1 MSRIGKKI
9 IEVPAKVEISV
20 DGNNV
25 VSVKGAKGSLTQK
38 IHSGFK
44 LKVEGNQAVLERPS
58 EDKSDR
64 SLHGL
69 YRSLINNMVVGVSQG
84 YKTELELVGV
94 GFKATST
101 GNVLE
106 LALGYS
112 HGIFLVLPKEVT
124 VATVTEKGKNPTITL
139 ESIDKQLIGHIAA
152 KIRSLRKVEPYK
164 GKGVRFVGEQI
175 RRKAG
180 KTSAK

>member
-1 MSRIGKKI
+1 MSRIGKKV
-9 IEVPAKVEISV
+9 IELPAKVEVIVGS
-20 DGNNV
+20 DNI
-25 VSVKGAKGSLTQK
+25 VSVKGAKGSLSQK
-38 IHSGFK
+38 IHPGFK
-44 LKVEGNQAVLERPS
+44 LTIDGGNATLERPS
-58 EDKSDR
+58 EQKDDR

-69 YRSLINNMVVGVSQG
+69 YRSLIQNMIIGVSLG
-84 YKTELELVGV
+84 YKRELELVGV
-94 GFKATST
+94 GFKASAT

-112 HGIFLVLPKEVT
+112 HGIFMVLPKEVT
-124 VATVTEKGKNPTITL
+124 VVTVTEKGKNPMVIL

-164 GKGVRFVGEQI
+164 GKGVRFVGEQV